1 MYTAIIVEDE
11 LVFRD
16 MLLEMLPKVSLPIRV
31 VATCATLRQAREAIL
46 TYNPQIL
53 FLDVELPDGKSIE
66 LLENLDE
73 SNQGIFE
80 AIFVTSFD
88 KYAIEAIK
96 KNAVDY
102 IMKPVEL
109 TGLEIALKKV
119 VRRMQIYDQLEKT
132 EELEKQIKR
141 LESSS
146 QQDKKIMIGT
156 TEGTS
161 FIRIG
166 DIVKLESDSN
176 YTTIF
181 LENNKKFLA
190 SKTLSIFE
198 ELLEPYNFF
207 RIHRQWII
215 NLTKISSVENNN
227 GAYTALLT
235 DGSKIEISR
244 RKKKDFFEKIA
255 VNE

>member
-1 MYTAIIVEDE
+1 
-11 LVFRD
+11 
-16 MLLEMLPKVSLPIRV
+16 
-31 VATCATLRQAREAIL
+31 
-46 TYNPQIL
+46 
-53 FLDVELPDGKSIE
+53 
-66 LLENLDE
+66 
-73 SNQGIFE
+73 
-80 AIFVTSFD
+80 
-88 KYAIEAIK
+88 
-96 KNAVDY
+96 
-102 IMKPVEL
+102 
-109 TGLEIALKKV
+109 
-119 VRRMQIYDQLEKT
+119 MQIYAQLEKT

-181 LENNKKFLA
+181 LENKKKFLA